1 MNTISPEQL
10 QSVTEIEGALVARA
24 TESLS
29 QSLDAEIQFQNP
41 LIVTS
46 RALDAI
52 SEFSGNAVILRFQ
65 FDDATPQFV
74 VLTTDLATAIASL
87 GSDTT
92 VVLDPEDLEPVKPRL
107 QAIVSALADG
117 FASALG
123 MPIVPSGFDVTLGG
137 LEFPDGY
144 SDAVDLLRIQAGL
157 SGQVSGTITWL
168 LHPATVAGLFPNAAT
183 VTVEHPETKQAKAD
197 LEVLLDVPLTI
208 SVELGRVSMKVQE
221 VIDLGA
227 GSIIEIDKAAG
238 EPIDI
243 LVNGRLV
250 ARGEV
255 VVVEDN
261 FGVRVTEILSP
272 KDRVL
277 TLGEAA

>member
-10 QSVTEIEGALVARA
+10 QSITEIENALIARA
-24 TESLS
+24 SESLS
-29 QSLDAEIQFQNP
+29 QSLDAEIKFQNP
-41 LIVTS
+41 LVVTC

-52 SEFSGNAVILRFQ
+52 SEFSGNSVILRFQ

-74 VLTTDLATAIASL
+74 ILTTDLATSL
-87 GSDTT
+87 LSLRSETT
-92 VVLDPEDLEPVKPRL
+92 VVLDPEDLEPAKPKL
-107 QAIVSALADG
+107 QAFVSALADG
-117 FASALG
+117 LASAVG
-123 MPIVPSGFDVTLGG
+123 TPIVPSGFEVQVGG

-157 SGQVSGTITWL
+157 GGSVSGTITWL
-168 LHPATVAGLFPNAAT
+168 LHPVTVGSLFPGAAA
-183 VTVEHPETKQAKAD
+183 VSVEHPETKQARAD

-208 SVELGRVSMKVQE
+208 SVELGRVTMKVQE

>member
-10 QSVTEIEGALVARA
+10 QAVTEIESVLKDRA
-24 TESLS
+24 SESLS
-29 QSLDAEIQFQNP
+29 QSLGTDIQLQAP

-52 SEFSGNAVILRFQ
+52 SEFSGNFVVLKFF
-65 FDDATPQFV
+65 FDDGTPQFV
-74 VLTTDLATAIASL
+74 ILSTDLATAIVSI
-87 GSDTT
+87 GSETT
-92 VVLDPEDLEPVKPRL
+92 VVLDPDDLDPVKPRL
-107 QAIVSALADG
+107 QAVVTALADG
-117 FASALG
+117 LASALG
-123 MPIVPSGFDVTLGG
+123 TPIVPSGFEVSIGS
-137 LEFPDGY
+137 LELPDGY

-157 SGQVSGTITWL
+157 TGQVSGTLTWL
-168 LHPATVAGLFPNAAT
+168 QHPATVNSLFPGATTINA
-183 VTVEHPETKQAKAD
+183 ENPEVKQARAD

-208 SVELGRVSMKVQE
+208 SVELGRVTMKVQD

>member
-10 QSVTEIEGALVARA
+10 QAVTEIESVLKDRA
-24 TESLS
+24 GESLS
-29 QSLDAEIQFQNP
+29 QSLGADIQSQAP

-52 SEFSGNAVILRFQ
+52 SEFSGNFVVLKFF
-65 FDDATPQFV
+65 FDDGTPQFV
-74 VLTTDLATAIASL
+74 ILSTDLATAIVSI
-87 GSDTT
+87 GSETT
-92 VVLDPEDLEPVKPRL
+92 VVLDPDDLDPVKPRL
-107 QAIVSALADG
+107 QAVVTALADG
-117 FASALG
+117 LASALG
-123 MPIVPSGFDVTLGG
+123 TPIVPSGFEVSIGS
-137 LEFPDGY
+137 LELPDGY
-144 SDAVDLLRIQAGL
+144 SDAVDLLRIQTGL
-157 SGQVSGTITWL
+157 AGQVSGTLTWL
-168 LHPATVAGLFPNAAT
+168 LHPATVNSLFPSAAT
-183 VTVEHPETKQAKAD
+183 VNAEHPEVKQARAD

-208 SVELGRVSMKVQE
+208 SVELGRVTMKVQD

>member
-10 QSVTEIEGALVARA
+10 QAVTEIESALKERA
-24 TESLS
+24 SESLT
-29 QSLDAEIQFQNP
+29 QSLNADIQLQPP

-52 SEFSGNAVILRFQ
+52 SEFSGNFVVLKFY
-65 FDDATPQFV
+65 FDDGTPQFI
-74 VLTTDLATAIASL
+74 LLSTDLATAIVSI
-87 GSDTT
+87 GSETT
-92 VVLDPEDLEPVKPRL
+92 VVLDPDDLEPAKPRL
-107 QAIVSALADG
+107 QAVVTALTDG
-117 FASALG
+117 LASALG
-123 MPIVPSGFDVTLGG
+123 TPIVSSGFEVAIGS
-137 LEFPDGY
+137 LELPDGY
-144 SDAVDLLRIQAGL
+144 SDAVDLLRIQVGFT
-157 SGQVSGTITWL
+157 GQISGTLTWL
-168 LHPATVAGLFPNAAT
+168 LHPATVTNLFPNAAT
-183 VTVEHPETKQAKAD
+183 VTVEHPDIKQAKAD

-208 SVELGRVSMKVQE
+208 SVELGRVTMKVQE

>member
-1 MNTISPEQL
+1 MNSISPEQL
-10 QSVTEIEGALVARA
+10 QSVTEIGGALVARA
-24 TESLS
+24 SESLS
-29 QSLDAEIQFQNP
+29 QALDAEVQIQNP

-52 SEFSGNAVILRFQ
+52 SEFSGNSVILKFQ
-65 FDDATPQFV
+65 FDDGTPQFV
-74 VLTTDLATAIASL
+74 VLSTDLATALVSL
-87 GSDTT
+87 GNDTT
-92 VVLDPEDLEPVKPRL
+92 IVLDPEALDSVKPKL
-107 QAIVSALADG
+107 QSVVTALADG

-123 MPIVPSGFDVTLGG
+123 APIVASSFDVMLGG
-137 LEFPDGY
+137 LEFPEGY

-157 SGQVSGTITWL
+157 AGQLNGTMTWL
-168 LHPATVAGLFPNAAT
+168 LHPVTVASLFPNAAT
-183 VTVEHPETKQAKAD
+183 VTVEHPETKQARAD

-277 TLGEAA
+277 SLGEAA